1 MMQRTVTNLGL
12 MEKEIVP
19 PELIGV
25 PPKDAM
31 ESLVRSVVRIL
42 LLLQA
47 KPTTPR
53 RHCLLGCWNPPVPA
67 PRICDLAKRLGVQI
81 TRNGIR
87 TAAVSILPP
96 LRDFDPPMYVTVLNF
111 PNPQN
116 WLYLN
121 SNWISISYDFCCT
134 GCWSTWTCSLSRLCT
149 KHQNKF
155 KSLLYNF
162 VLGAG
167 GDSHMLC
174 QETHNWRIH
183 EHKLQTQEAVPWL
196 YIHGAQ
202 IHIFVTCDECVFSIH
217 QESVRNEMHGHDPFA
232 KMTALGRRRCTCIFP
247 TFSTEECHRYI

>member
-1 MMQRTVTNLGL
+1 MGRKNRGKGQLIVAEKCIVKKREVVEWPEEIEVEVTNKDLRPEAENSNRANRRRVGKKHVDPRPQQPPESLGVDTTIFGLLVVRELLDHLVARLDSTFAELPRLLSGRCDCPQQGADAMMMQRTVTNLGL

-121 SNWISISYDFCCT
+121 SN
-134 GCWSTWTCSLSRLCT
+134 
-149 KHQNKF
+149 
-155 KSLLYNF
+155 
-162 VLGAG
+162 
-167 GDSHMLC
+167 
-174 QETHNWRIH
+174 
-183 EHKLQTQEAVPWL
+183 
-196 YIHGAQ
+196 
-202 IHIFVTCDECVFSIH
+202 
-217 QESVRNEMHGHDPFA
+217 
-232 KMTALGRRRCTCIFP
+232 
-247 TFSTEECHRYI
+247 